1 MEKFEIK
8 VKKERPKGDDGYR
21 TFSVRVKNETVEKL
35 DAIAKKSGYTRNAL
49 IGMFLEYAAENCVI
63 KENEELSAPRFLHK
77 RRSLFR

>member
-1 MEKFEIK
+1 MEKYEIK

-63 KENEELSAPRFLHK
+63 KENEEL
-77 RRSLFR
+77 

>member
-63 KENEELSAPRFLHK
+63 KENEELYAPRFLHK

>member
-49 IGMFLEYAAENCVI
+49 IGMFLEYEQVAAHLDENCVI
-63 KENEELSAPRFLHK
+63 KENEEL
-77 RRSLFR
+77 

>member
-35 DAIAKKSGYTRNAL
+35 DAIAKTRNAL

-63 KENEELSAPRFLHK
+63 KENEEL
-77 RRSLFR
+77 

>member
-35 DAIAKKSGYTRNAL
+35 DAIAKKRNAL

-63 KENEELSAPRFLHK
+63 KENEEL
-77 RRSLFR
+77 

>member
-1 MEKFEIK
+1 

-49 IGMFLEYAAENCVI
+49 IGGFDPAVMASPFISTIVDA
-63 KENEELSAPRFLHK
+63 LSLLIYFRFATWILGV
-77 RRSLFR
+77 

>member
-8 VKKERPKGDDGYR
+8 VKKERPKGDDGY
-21 TFSVRVKNETVEKL
+21 VEKL

-63 KENEELSAPRFLHK
+63 KENEEL
-77 RRSLFR
+77 

>member
-21 TFSVRVKNETVEKL
+21 TFSVRVKNET
-35 DAIAKKSGYTRNAL
+35 TRNAL

-63 KENEELSAPRFLHK
+63 KENEEL
-77 RRSLFR
+77 